1 MRTLL
6 KNLSSTTTRRSV
18 SLWSTFM
25 KAAAWRALRDGRCRA
40 GYPRWSSRH
49 FQVMHKLPHPLLGL
63 GSGVWRAETDQT
75 PEPQVVT
82 SG

>member
-1 MRTLL
+1 MPTLL

-25 KAAAWRALRDGRCRA
+25 KAAAWRALQDGRCRA

-49 FQVMHKLPHPLLGL
+49 FQVMHRLFRTRSLVSAQV
-63 GSGVWRAETDQT
+63 SGVPKQT
-75 PEPQVVT
+75 RHLSPRW
-82 SG
+82 